1 MDLWYLPKDISEV
14 TNYKFVIIFMDQFS
28 KLVWSYPVYEK
39 NAITALQCFKKF
51 VFSLGKPNRL
61 YTDNDTEFKNHLN
74 FCNKNNI
81 IHVFS

>member
-39 NAITALQCFKKF
+39 NAITALQC
-51 VFSLGKPNRL
+51 L
-61 YTDNDTEFKNHLN
+61 KNLFLVWVN
-74 FCNKNNI
+74 LIVCIPIMIQNSKI
-81 IHVFS
+81 I